1 MPRVKEQALT
11 AAKVKTIKEPGAYA
25 DGNGLTLKVDASG
38 NRRWYQRIRVNG
50 MRCNVGLGTYPVV
63 GLKEARKAAL
73 ANLLEVQQG
82 GNPIEQKRRARED
95 AQRPVVPTFQQAAAK
110 VIDMRRPAWS
120 SNRHA
125 KQWIESLT
133 LHAYPVIG
141 RKLVDEIATADVM
154 AVLTP
159 IWTAKPETARR
170 VRQRIE
176 TILDYSIAEGWRL
189 DNPAGKAITRVLP
202 KRPSLQEHHPALP
215 YADVPAALQ
224 RVRESTSG
232 TVTKMAFE
240 FMVLTAARAGEVR
253 GAEWSEIDLQAS
265 TWTVPA
271 ARMKARR
278 QHRVPLSTRALA
290 ILKEARALGQGEGL
304 VFPNKRSGKT
314 ISNMGLTRMLE
325 RLEIPAVSHGF
336 RSSFKDWTMEET
348 STPWAVAESA
358 LAHNLGNSTEI
369 AYARSD
375 LFAKRRLLMEQWD
388 NFLFDDGETQ

>member
-1 MPRVKEQALT
+1 MPKVKEQALT

-50 MRCNVGLGTYPVV
+50 MRRNVGLGTYPVV

-82 GNPIEQKRRARED
+82 GNPIDQKRRARED

-110 VIDMRRPAWS
+110 IIEMRRPAWS

-125 KQWIESLT
+125 KQWVESLT

-141 RKLVDEIATADVM
+141 RKLVDGITTADVM

-189 DNPAGKAITRVLP
+189 DNPAGKAVARVLP
-202 KRPSLQEHHPALP
+202 KVRQLQQHHPALP
-215 YADVPAALQ
+215 YTKVPAALQ
-224 RVRESTSG
+224 QVRESTAD
-232 TVTKMAFE
+232 TVTKLAFE

-253 GAEWSEIDLQAS
+253 GAEWSEIDLETA

-278 QHRVPLSTRALA
+278 EHRVPLSNGALA
-290 ILKEARALGQGEGL
+290 ILKEAKGL
-304 VFPNKRSGKT
+304 SDGKGLIFPNKRSGKP

-325 RLEIPAVSHGF
+325 RLEISAVSHGF

-348 STPWAVAESA
+348 STSWAVAESA
-358 LAHNLGNSTEI
+358 LAHNLGNSTEV

-375 LFAKRRLLMEQWD
+375 LFVKRRFLMEQWD
-388 NFLFDDGETQ
+388 SFLSSGGDT

>member
-1 MPRVKEQALT
+1 MPKVKEQALT

-50 MRCNVGLGTYPVV
+50 MRRNVGLGTYPVI

-82 GNPIEQKRRARED
+82 RNPIDQKRRARED

-125 KQWIESLT
+125 KQWVESLT

-141 RKLVDEIATADVM
+141 RKLVDEITTADVM
-154 AVLTP
+154 ALLTP

-189 DNPAGKAITRVLP
+189 DNPAGKAVARGLP
-202 KRPSLQEHHPALP
+202 KVRQLQQHHPALP
-215 YADVPAALQ
+215 YTEVPAAIQ
-224 RVRESTSG
+224 QVRESTAD
-232 TVTKMAFE
+232 TVTKLAFE

-253 GAEWSEIDLQAS
+253 GAEWSEIDLETA

-278 QHRVPLSTRALA
+278 EHRVPLSNGALA
-290 ILKEARALGQGEGL
+290 ILKEAKGL
-304 VFPNKRSGKT
+304 SDGKGLIFPNKQSGKP

-325 RLEIPAVSHGF
+325 RLEISAVSHGF

-348 STPWAVAESA
+348 STSWAVAESA
-358 LAHNLGNSTEI
+358 LAHNLGNSTEV

-375 LFAKRRLLMEQWD
+375 LFVKRRFLMEQWD
-388 NFLFDDGETQ
+388 SFLSSGGDT